1 MSKDNKQ
8 KLVNHALH
16 LKEQHDEL
24 DKQII
29 EEEAH
34 HSNCAMVAILK
45 KKKLKLKDEIEK
57 CFVRINNLPK

>member
-8 KLVNHALH
+8 KLLNHAEH

-24 DKQII
+24 DKRII
-29 EEEAH
+29 EEETY
-34 HSNCAMVAILK
+34 HSNCAMVAVLK

-57 CFVRINNLPK
+57 CFVRINSLP